1 MKKYINMSKSMRK
14 FTTVGRHKFESS
26 LVEIFGDISTA
37 QYCLS
42 KLRPKVRTFLLKI
55 AAGESIHPEIVRMQ
69 MAVFVKSASL
79 RAEVFT
85 MPSKT
90 VGLRVQSSEVH
101 IGAPGVGKGLGCA

>member
-1 MKKYINMSKSMRK
+1 MLSRIPYLVKVTTVKKYINMSSSMSK

-55 AAGESIHPEIVRMQ
+55 AGGESIHHKIVRMQ
-69 MAVFVKSASL
+69 MGVFIKSA
-79 RAEVFT
+79 F
-85 MPSKT
+85 
-90 VGLRVQSSEVH
+90 
-101 IGAPGVGKGLGCA
+101 